1 MQQHGATRRLEY
13 GEMYKMQ
20 LLHRRNTRQL
30 YLSVGIQL
38 SIVHLPSMCET
49 LDLRPGTAKKKERKK
64 KKHHT
69 HKKTPGFTC
78 NYNFLN
84 KYGERMRAGV
94 MTLYCQRTR
103 FNSST
108 HMMVHN
114 NL

>member
-64 KKHHT
+64 NTTHT
-69 HKKTPGFTC
+69 RKLLALLAIIT
-78 NYNFLN
+78 
-84 KYGERMRAGV
+84 
-94 MTLYCQRTR
+94 
-103 FNSST
+103 S
-108 HMMVHN
+108 
-114 NL
+114 